1 MSKTLFKYLK
11 RSRFNTVI
19 ADERRHFERPFLF
32 VIHNGANGMA
42 TFLKFNQWI
51 QKTFALWVIL
61 FSMIAL
67 WVPELFVW
75 LKAYIPWMLGIIMFG
90 MGMTMT
96 LSDFKGVI
104 HSPKA
109 VLIGVVAQF
118 VVMPGLAYVLC
129 KLFAL
134 APEIAIGVILVGCC
148 PGGTASNVITYMAK
162 GNTALSVACTSVS
175 TLLAPIL
182 TPAIFYL
189 LASQWIEINALSML
203 TSILQVVLFPI
214 VLGLVVRGLLKRQ
227 VDAYIQVMPLISVIA
242 IVAIVAAI
250 IAGSKAQI
258 LQSGLLIL
266 AVVMLHNVLGY
277 LLGFG
282 ASRLF
287 KLPYADCKAV
297 AIEVGMQN
305 SGLGV
310 ALAATHFATSP
321 ITAVPS
327 AIFSLWHNISGPAL
341 ASYWASRTEP
351 PADDAV
357 EKE

>member
-1 MSKTLFKYLK
+1 
-11 RSRFNTVI
+11 
-19 ADERRHFERPFLF
+19 
-32 VIHNGANGMA
+32 MA
-42 TFLKFNQWI
+42 TFFKFNQWI
-51 QKTFALWVIL
+51 QKTFALWVVL
-61 FSMIAL
+61 FSGIAL
-67 WVPELFVW
+67 WMPEMFVW

-96 LSDFKGVI
+96 VSDFKGVMQ
-104 HSPKA
+104 SPKA
-109 VLIGVVAQF
+109 VFIGVAAQF
-118 VVMPGLAYVLC
+118 VVMPSLAYVLC
-129 KLFAL
+129 KVFAL

-182 TPAIFYL
+182 TPAVFYL
-189 LASQWIEINALSML
+189 LASQWIDINALSML
-203 TSILQVVLFPI
+203 VSILQVVLFPI
-214 VLGLVVRGLLKRQ
+214 LLGLIARSLFKAQ
-227 VDAYIQVMPLISVIA
+227 VEAYIQVMPLISVIA

-250 IAGSKAQI
+250 IAGSKTQI
-258 LQSGLLIL
+258 FESGLLIL
-266 AVVMLHNVLGY
+266 GVVMLHNGLGY

-321 ITAVPS
+321 MTALPS

-341 ASYWASRTEP
+341 ASYWASRTQAP
-351 PADDAV
+351 TNSIV
-357 EKE
+357 NKK